1 MNLDGV
7 LNSKPACNKATS
19 NNILACSSVSLSAP
33 DLTLS
38 NNSLTKGW

>member
-1 MNLDGV
+1 MNFDGV
-7 LNSKPACNKATS
+7 FNSNPPCSKATS
-19 NNILACSSVSLSAP
+19 NNIFAYSSVSVSAP

>member
-7 LNSKPACNKATS
+7 LSSKPPCSKATS
-19 NNILACSSVSLSAP
+19 NNILAYSSVSVSAP

-38 NNSLTKGW
+38 NNSLTNGW